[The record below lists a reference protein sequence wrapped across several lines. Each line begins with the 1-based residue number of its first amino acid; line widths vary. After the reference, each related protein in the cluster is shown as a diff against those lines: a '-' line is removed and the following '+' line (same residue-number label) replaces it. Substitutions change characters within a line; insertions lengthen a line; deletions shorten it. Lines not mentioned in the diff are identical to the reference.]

1 MWWFGKEK
9 PHSGGGSHY
18 TWYDRGAEGEGKEEG
33 GGIAR

>member
-18 TWYDRGAEGEGKEEG
+18 TWYDRGAEGEERRMEEE
-33 GGIAR
+33 